1 MLGKCN
7 LEGRVALGAEIM
19 VLCSIRWFFLYYWR
33 ELDLG
38 WSFPILASVFVMSN
52 NDIFCCFLRTP
63 MLSVYC
69 PVILSRLL
77 HECVTA
83 FLYQCI
89 HFGIY
94 IYECVTA
101 V

>member
-52 NDIFCCFLRTP
+52 NDIFCCFLRP
-63 MLSVYC
+63 HMLSVYC

-77 HECVTA
+77 HECVGFRTNA
-83 FLYQCI
+83 
-89 HFGIY
+89 Y
-94 IYECVTA
+94 IFV
-101 V
+101 